1 MGTMSDE
8 QIGPRVALR
17 AVEVYGTKG
26 SNLKWSKIQTKC
38 ARTRPTACA
47 QSLSRPAFHFAMR
60 QGSQPPYICHAGE
73 ISRMSPH
80 SPEPFL
86 ESISP
91 ILTFY
96 AQLSLTGGR
105 TWIGGGES
113 GRNSPLLRLGTGFF
127 FGRGGHVTRARI
139 L

>member
-1 MGTMSDE
+1 
-8 QIGPRVALR
+8 
-17 AVEVYGTKG
+17 
-26 SNLKWSKIQTKC
+26 
-38 ARTRPTACA
+38 
-47 QSLSRPAFHFAMR
+47 MR
-60 QGSQPPYICHAGE
+60 QGSQPPYIFHVGE

-80 SPEPFL
+80 FPEPFL

-91 ILTFY
+91 ILAFY

-105 TWIGGGES
+105 TWIGGGER

-127 FGRGGHVTRARI
+127 FRGGEGGGMGREQEFCDHDLRV